1 MNQWLT
7 LALRN
12 VRRNGRRSFLLGG
25 TIGVGTLALLLFV
38 AYIAASLD
46 GLRESTIRSG
56 LGHAQL
62 AGEGQFDGYAEQQ
75 LQYGLERPALAR
87 VEALLAREPQVRRVV
102 PRLSFAGLV
111 SNGARTLNFEGS
123 GVMPDRERQ
132 AFGAFQTLAAG
143 ASLSAKP
150 EGRYQVLIGKE
161 MARRLVV
168 KPGDSITLMTTT
180 VNGSVNAMD
189 LEVVGLVATGIPQ
202 TDLYL
207 LQMPLETAQELLRT
221 TKVSSV
227 ALLYQDT
234 AQADEVSARLRGALA
249 GARVELR
256 TWQAL
261 APLYSQV
268 LALYRNQFL
277 VFGVVICIIVFLGVA
292 AMTLTTIYERGREIG
307 TMRAMGI
314 GHALVR
320 RLFVMEGMLQGL
332 FGACA
337 GALLAFASIL
347 LINAAHI
354 ELAPPPGRNTGVL
367 LQMLWVPS
375 YSAAIVCALPLVA
388 MLAAWTISR
397 RIGRMSIMSSLSIQ

>member
-1 MNQWLT
+1 MKQWLT

-12 VRRNGRRSFLLGG
+12 VRRNGRRSLLLGG

-62 AGEGQFDGYAEQQ
+62 AGAGQFDGYAEQQ
-75 LQYGLERPALAR
+75 LQYGLDRPALAR
-87 VEALLAREPQVRRVV
+87 VETLLAQEPQVRRVV
-102 PRLSFAGLV
+102 PRLLFAGLV
-111 SNGARTLNFEGS
+111 SNGARTFNFEGS

-132 AFGAFQTLAAG
+132 AFGAFQTLSAG
-143 ASLSAKP
+143 VPLSAKP
-150 EGRYQVLIGKE
+150 AGRYQVLIGKE
-161 MARRLVV
+161 MARRLAV
-168 KPGDSITLMTTT
+168 KPGESITLMTTT
-180 VNGSVNAMD
+180 VSGSVNAMD
-189 LEVVGLVATGIPQ
+189 LEVVGLVATGVPQ

-227 ALLYQDT
+227 AVLYQDT
-234 AQADEVSARLRGALA
+234 AQADAVSARLRAA
-249 GARVELR
+249 MSNAHVELR

-314 GHALVR
+314 GHAQVR
-320 RLFVMEGMLQGL
+320 RLFVMEGMLQGVL
-332 FGACA
+332 GACA
-337 GALLAFASIL
+337 GALLAFVAIL

-354 ELAPPPGRNTGVL
+354 ELAPPPGRNAGVL

-375 YSAAIVCALPLVA
+375 YSAGIVCALPLVA

-397 RIGRMSIMSSLSIQ
+397 RIGRMPIMSSLSIQ